1 MAVSQSLSV
10 TEVAGSVNTT
20 SNTSKVRILW
30 QSTQTG
36 DSWNG
41 YTRVAKYYISINGGA
56 EQEYT
61 VSYTL
66 PKAST
71 KTIVDKTITIT
82 HKEDGTGS
90 VKVRT
95 WMDTSISAGVVEK
108 SQSLTLTTIARA
120 STISYVSNV
129 TLGNICT
136 LRWTPKSKDYRFKI
150 KFAVGSWSLT
160 TGAIHPNVTSLYTNA
175 SYGISIDA
183 ANQFTNSKD
192 AEMSVTLYTY
202 ADKECTKQIGSADTA
217 KCRVY
222 IPENDATLPTV
233 AMSLAPVS
241 SLPSDFNG
249 LYIQNKT
256 KVKADFTGS
265 KAKYNANISSYS
277 MKVDG
282 TSYGSPYESNLL
294 AKSGEIPVVGVVND
308 SRGLTASKTIPI
320 SVIPYSKPSVVPYTG
335 ESSIVCKRC
344 DSEGNITT
352 SGTYLRI
359 KAGMMYSKVI
369 ADGVQK
375 NFCKLRFRHK
385 TESATDFSSWIELTT
400 KKRNPKNLIPFP
412 YRNLNGVV
420 YSGSVTR
427 NGVTFTFNADGTI
440 TANGTCTN
448 EIWLMLSTY
457 IPIKQ
462 NTNYFLSGCPSRGS
476 FESHRLNFN
485 ARTAD
490 GVEVYAKSASDFGD
504 GVLCNVGTEA
514 TQCLM
519 YIVVNSGITFSNEVF
534 KPMLNEGST
543 AEPYFVEGKEAD
555 NADAIIE
562 NAVISPKTSYVVQL
576 GAIDD
581 LGEESTPVEFKIPTD
596 QVTVHLRKGGKGIGI
611 GKYSEEDNSVDINEE
626 WVVKCGT
633 LQPQHIA
640 SIDYLDLKNFNELI
654 YNTGYYIGTGTPSS
668 LSCSNYPVDEIGV
681 LEVISTMLDS
691 LGCAYQTYRTNTG
704 KIYTRCYYS
713 NSYSNSW
720 TAWKQVTLT

>member
-10 TEVAGSVNTT
+10 TEVAGSVNNT

-36 DSWNG
+36 ESWNG
-41 YTRVAKYYISINGGA
+41 YTRVAKYYVSINGGS

-66 PKAST
+66 PKSST
-71 KTIVDKTITIT
+71 KTIVDKTITVT

-108 SQSLTLTTIARA
+108 SQSLTLTAIARA

-136 LRWTPKSKDYRFKI
+136 VKWTPKSKDHRFKI
-150 KFAVGSWSLT
+150 KFAIGGWSLT
-160 TGAIHPNVTSLYTNA
+160 TAAIHPNITTLYTNA
-175 SYGISIDA
+175 SYGISIEA
-183 ANQFTNSKD
+183 ARQFINSKD
-192 AEMSVTLYTY
+192 ADMSVTLYTFSD
-202 ADKECTKQIGSADTA
+202 AECKKQIGSADTEYC
-217 KCRVY
+217 KVY
-222 IPENDATLPTV
+222 IPENNDTLPTV
-233 AMSLAPVS
+233 ALSLSPVS
-241 SLPSDFNG
+241 SLSDDFSG

-256 KVKADFTGS
+256 KVKADFTGTEAQYGAS
-265 KAKYNANISSYS
+265 ISSYS
-277 MKVDG
+277 LKVNG
-282 TSYGSPYESNLL
+282 TTQGNPYESNLL
-294 AKSGEIPVVGVVND
+294 TKSGEIPVVGLVTD
-308 SRGLTASKTIPI
+308 SRGLTASKTIPV

-344 DSEGNITT
+344 DSEGNFTT

-359 KAGMMYSKVI
+359 KAGTLYSKVI
-369 ADGVQK
+369 ADGEQK
-375 NFCKLRFRHK
+375 NFCNLRFKYK
-385 TESATDFSSWIELTT
+385 TEGATDFSSWIEIPT

-420 YSGSVTR
+420 YSGSVTI
-427 NGVTFTFNADGTI
+427 NGVTFTFNDDGTI

-490 GVEVYAKSASDFGD
+490 GVEIYGKSASDFGD
-504 GVLCNVGTEA
+504 GALCNGGTEA

-519 YIVVNSGITFSNEVF
+519 YIVVNSGITFTNEVF

-543 AEPYFVEGKEAD
+543 EEPYFVDGKDAD

-562 NAVISPKTSYVVQL
+562 NAVISTKTSYVVQL
-576 GAIDD
+576 GAVDD

-596 QVTVHLRKGGKGIGI
+596 QITVHLRKGGKGVGI
-611 GKYSEEDNSVDINEE
+611 GKYSEEDNVVDINEDWE
-626 WVVKCGT
+626 LNCGT
-633 LQPQHIA
+633 IQPQHIA
-640 SIDYLDLKNFNELI
+640 SIDTYNNKNFNELV
-654 YNTGYYIGTGTPSS
+654 YKTGYYVGTVAPSS
-668 LSCSNYPVDEIGV
+668 VDCTNHPIDETGV
-681 LEVISTMLDS
+681 LEVISAMLDS
-691 LGCAYQTYRTNTG
+691 SGFAYQTYRTYDG
-704 KIYTRCYYS
+704 DIYARSYYS
-713 NSYSNSW
+713 STGW
-720 TAWKQVTLT
+720 TAWKKVNLT

>member
-10 TEVAGSVNTT
+10 TEVAGSANTT

-36 DSWNG
+36 ESWNG

-56 EQEYT
+56 EQEYS

-66 PKAST
+66 PKSST

-136 LRWTPKSKDYRFKI
+136 LRWTPKSKDYHFKI

-183 ANQFTNSKD
+183 ANQFPNSKD

-265 KAKYNANISSYS
+265 KAKYSANISSYS

-282 TSYGSPYESNLL
+282 TSYGSPYESTLL
-294 AKSGEIPVVGVVND
+294 AKSGENSVVGVVTD
-308 SRGLTASKTIPI
+308 SRGLTASKTTPI

-359 KAGMMYSKVI
+359 KAGLMYSKVI
-369 ADGVQK
+369 AYGVQK
-375 NFCKLRFRHK
+375 NFCQLRFRHK
-385 TESATDFSSWIELTT
+385 TESATDFSSWIEIPTQF
-400 KKRNPKNLIPFP
+400 KKNPKNLLP
-412 YRNLNGVV
+412 YPYASRSGVGTAHVFTYDEQGVININTTDSSTGGTFYILSVANSNLKAGMYTISISGASSTSYNLEVERRSIETNGWLWGKAV
-420 YSGSVTR
+420 
-427 NGVTFTFNADGTI
+427 NDHLTFTLNEGEYLAVYLRVFKGY
-440 TANGTCTN
+440 TANN
-448 EIWLMLSTY
+448 Q
-457 IPIKQ
+457 K
-462 NTNYFLSGCPSRGS
+462 
-476 FESHRLNFN
+476 
-485 ARTAD
+485 
-490 GVEVYAKSASDFGD
+490 VY
-504 GVLCNVGTEA
+504 V
-514 TQCLM
+514 
-519 YIVVNSGITFSNEVF
+519 
-534 KPMLNEGST
+534 MLNEGST
-543 AEPYFVEGKEAD
+543 AEDSYFIEGGGYTD

-611 GKYSEEDNSVDINEE
+611 GKYSEEDNVVDINEE
-626 WVVKCGT
+626 WAVKCGT
-633 LQPQHIA
+633 LQPQHISA
-640 SIDYLDLKNFNELI
+640 IDYLDLKNFNNLI
-654 YNTGYYIGTGTPSS
+654 YNTGYYIGTGIPSS
-668 LSCSNYPVDEIGV
+668 LSCSNYPVDEAGV
-681 LEVISTMLDS
+681 LEVISAMFDS
-691 LGCAYQTYRTNTG
+691 WGYAYQTYRTNTG
-704 KIYTRCYYS
+704 KIYTRCYYR
-713 NSYSNSW
+713 NSW